1 MKRRISTV
9 GSAVSLGLDRDLD
22 RLGRDMRM
30 PCSNAERRM
39 RTPTCRRRTPNGRMR
54 AELPD
59 AIAQLPDANAGS
71 KSYSYINVLEQN
83 VLDRQYYGYTSH
95 TLS

>member
-1 MKRRISTV
+1 MRTRAELRTS
-9 GSAVSLGLDRDLD
+9 
-22 RLGRDMRM
+22 DMRM

-39 RTPTCRRRTPNGRMR
+39 RTPTCRMRTPNGRMR

-59 AIAQLPDANAGS
+59 AIAELPDANAGS

-83 VLDRQYYGYTSH
+83 VLD
-95 TLS
+95 

>member
-39 RTPTCRRRTPNGRMR
+39 RTPNCRMRTPNGRMR

-59 AIAQLPDANAGS
+59 AIAELPDANAGS

-83 VLDRQYYGYTSH
+83 VLDRQYIMATH
-95 TLS
+95 RIH